1 MEARLAA
8 WFHDPHTLVYLI
20 ANASWLREL
29 PVDFYWVSDGLVT
42 VRTSES
48 PSAVRTGDRVVA
60 ISGVT
65 PSEIDKRLAA
75 LLAEE
80 TPARRSVAASLLPF
94 STVLQAV
101 GAVEGNGTVA
111 LTLQGA
117 GGGTSTVTLDFGPVR
132 RQPLTAPAE
141 RFQNRYLVPSGL
153 FQRGQ
158 SGSFW
163 TWEVTPRYGFF
174 LLDQCNLTAGYTA
187 AVNAFFRTVAAQ
199 HTPVVV
205 LDLQENGGGDS
216 DVADAWLEH
225 LPAKYKLSDWR
236 MGTMYGSAA
245 LLPQKAPIFNGKVYV
260 LQSGMTFSSA
270 MWFADALT
278 GPGLGARVGTAIGE
292 PTAGYGNV
300 KQYVTPEFHVPF
312 QVSQVFF
319 PPPKGPPQPDLPAQV
334 QLPVT
339 VADVQQGVNPVAH
352 WLGTLP

>member
-94 STVLQAV
+94 ATVLQAV

-245 LLPQKAPIFNGKVYV
+245 LLP
-260 LQSGMTFSSA
+260 
-270 MWFADALT
+270 
-278 GPGLGARVGTAIGE
+278 
-292 PTAGYGNV
+292 
-300 KQYVTPEFHVPF
+300 
-312 QVSQVFF
+312 
-319 PPPKGPPQPDLPAQV
+319 
-334 QLPVT
+334 
-339 VADVQQGVNPVAH
+339 
-352 WLGTLP
+352 